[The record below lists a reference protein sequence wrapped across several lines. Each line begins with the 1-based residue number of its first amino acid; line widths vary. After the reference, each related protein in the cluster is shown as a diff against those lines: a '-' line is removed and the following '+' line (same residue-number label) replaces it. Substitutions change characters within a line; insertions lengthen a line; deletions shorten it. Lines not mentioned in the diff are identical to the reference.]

1 MGVQGE
7 FLSDFKGEGGWFP
20 RSILGQ
26 TLVVVYMAILTHI
39 LQAHAVTHVL
49 AHVVIHVL
57 ARVLTHV
64 LVLPYS
70 ASHFYPHFA
79 STCSN
84 TRASTCSNTRA
95 STCYYARARLLFKN
109 MRPGPVTPR
118 GASGKTERA
127 GEEDTKVLEL

>member
-1 MGVQGE
+1 M
-7 FLSDFKGEGGWFP
+7 
-20 RSILGQ
+20 R
-26 TLVVVYMAILTHI
+26 Y
-39 LQAHAVTHVL
+39 VTHVL

-84 TRASTCSNTRA
+84 TRASTC
-95 STCYYARARLLFKN
+95 YYAHARLLFKN
-109 MRPGPVTPR
+109 MHPGDWR
-118 GASGKTERA
+118 GELNASESNI
-127 GEEDTKVLEL
+127 EVLSYMNDLQ

>member
-1 MGVQGE
+1 MRGGGPRGV
-7 FLSDFKGEGGWFP
+7 LSDFKGEGGWFP

-26 TLVVVYMAILTHI
+26 TLVVVYMAILNHI

-109 MRPGPVTPR
+109 MRPG
-118 GASGKTERA
+118 GIF
-127 GEEDTKVLEL
+127 